1 MGAPAST
8 SLFTLSGK
16 RAAIIADTQPWECC
30 APAEIDGLANAGA
43 GVSAGVEFWEHTTTA
58 LLNNHGYIFGDS
70 YGVLEFS
77 IHTGG
82 TINNYKTIR
91 SDGSDIF
98 LDTQP
103 NLVTHITNFAGA
115 LIKGTF
121 SLDDGLG
128 QVSLINDGTMVGE
141 ILTNY
146 HAVIVNHG
154 AIKGP
159 VYLYGAN
166 DTFNGTGGTSGAI
179 YADNG
184 NDHIIGGNGPVQIHV
199 IGTSTDTMTAGPGHD
214 QFRFGFTPTPGQVE
228 KITNFNPALDK
239 IWLSETTDFQN
250 IGPHG
255 TIQAGHFHIGAPV
268 NGNAQIEYTP
278 GNGFLYYDPN
288 GNAGPHIHFAT
299 LTSHPTLTH
308 FDFIVEA

>member
-1 MGAPAST
+1 MDGSGTNIVNNFGTIIGAS
-8 SLFTLSGK
+8 
-16 RAAIIADTQPWECC
+16 
-30 APAEIDGLANAGA
+30 NAGA

-77 IHTGG
+77 VHTGG

-154 AIKGP
+154 AIKGL

-179 YADNG
+179 YAGNG
-184 NDHIIGGNGPVQIHV
+184 NDHITGGNGPVQIHV
-199 IGTSTDTMTAGPGHD
+199 IGTGNDTMTAGPGHD
-214 QFRFGFTPTPGQVE
+214 QFRFEFAPVVGQVE
-228 KITNFNPALDK
+228 TIKNFNPALDK
-239 IWLSETTDFQN
+239 VWLSETTDFTG
-250 IGPHG
+250 IGVPVTTLG
-255 TIQAGHFHIGAPV
+255 AGHFHVGAAVGLAP
-268 NGNAQIEYTP
+268 QIVYTP
-278 GNGFLYYDPN
+278 GNGYLYYDHN
-288 GNAGPHIHFAT
+288 GTASPHIHFAT
-299 LTSHPTLTH
+299 LTSHPALTH